1 LGIPNQGTLYA
12 WEKLYLEKG
21 ESALLDTAKGR
32 PANMSKKQNSPKKK
46 DEQLTRE
53 QELEAENARL
63 RMENAYLKKLKA
75 LVAEREKSERKTK

>member
-1 LGIPNQGTLYA
+1 
-12 WEKLYLEKG
+12 
-21 ESALLDTAKGR
+21 
-32 PANMSKKQNSPKKK
+32 MSKKQNSPKKK